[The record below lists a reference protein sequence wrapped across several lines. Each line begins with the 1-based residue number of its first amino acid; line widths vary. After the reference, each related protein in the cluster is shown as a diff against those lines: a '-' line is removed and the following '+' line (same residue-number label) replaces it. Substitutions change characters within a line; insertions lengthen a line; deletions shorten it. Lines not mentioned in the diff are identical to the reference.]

1 MMKGPPG
8 ASPEMA
14 PATRPVRR
22 DTIKETHYQPK
33 EFAIFDKRGP
43 PGTSP
48 PETAAAKPPVRHSA
62 VEETQFATDSDSLC
76 ISIFR
81 DDVAITLPR

>member
-1 MMKGPPG
+1 MKGPPG

-14 PATRPVRR
+14 AAMWLVCHN
-22 DTIKETHYQPK
+22 TIKETRYQPM

-48 PETAAAKPPVRHSA
+48 PETAAAKLPVHHSTVA
-62 VEETQFATDSDSLC
+62 KTQFAANSNSLC
-76 ISIFR
+76 IAIFR
-81 DDVAITLPR
+81 DDVAITLPC